1 MEMGM
6 QNFRKMEFTLPPYNQ
21 ELESKLLKPQFNKN
35 KFKWPPL
42 QIATLS
48 PRKHLQVAKARLC
61 SLATN
66 TPPPFPRPKVRKE
79 KKEKSQLT
87 SYILFICN
95 SFSRITLIDDSGKTT
110 VQEDSLKKV
119 YHSMMLYGVLSLT
132 KTTGK
137 EEETIALMALP
148 LVRIQINK

>member
-1 MEMGM
+1 M

-95 SFSRITLIDDSGKTT
+95 SFSRITLIDDSGKTISARRLP
-110 VQEDSLKKV
+110 EKSLPQYDALWCAVPNENNRKRRRD
-119 YHSMMLYGVLSLT
+119 HCING
-132 KTTGK
+132 
-137 EEETIALMALP
+137 IAISAN
-148 LVRIQINK
+148 IDK